1 MAIAIIRATS
11 TAETRR
17 DRNHNGGDHQTAEDN
32 AYNGW
37 SLEYRAIAAIT
48 IRVTAFVRTA
58 LVIESA
64 AAALFSTDTN
74 PTATLVVSAIVVI
87 CTSTC

>member
-37 SLEYRAIAAIT
+37 SLEYRAIVAIA

-64 AAALFSTDTN
+64 VGALFSTDTI
-74 PTATLVVSAIVVI
+74 PTTRLTKTTIEI
-87 CTSTC
+87 R

>member
-37 SLEYRAIAAIT
+37 SLEYRAIVAIT
-48 IRVTAFVRTA
+48 IRVTAFVPTA

-64 AAALFSTDTN
+64 AAALFSTDTI
-74 PTATLVVSAIVVI
+74 PTATLVVSVIVVI

>member
-11 TAETRR
+11 TAETRH
-17 DRNHNGGDHQTAEDN
+17 DGNHNGGDHQTAEDN

-37 SLEYRAIAAIT
+37 SLEYRAIVAIA
-48 IRVTAFVRTA
+48 IRRVTAFVRTA

-64 AAALFSTDTN
+64 AAALFSADTI
-74 PTATLVVSAIVVI
+74 PTTRLTKTTIGI
-87 CTSTC
+87 R